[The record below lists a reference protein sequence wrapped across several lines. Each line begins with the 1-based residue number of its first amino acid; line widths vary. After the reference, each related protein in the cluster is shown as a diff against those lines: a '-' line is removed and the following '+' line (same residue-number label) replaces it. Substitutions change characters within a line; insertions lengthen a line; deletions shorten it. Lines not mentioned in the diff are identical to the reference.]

1 MFGRKKTISDGIDMT
16 SLNNEVDHTLI
27 TFKKEMTEF
36 VPDVVTR
43 EDADRYVKDHAEA
56 ILKRISDAS
65 IVYSRK
71 VIDLKKKR
79 NEIDAGS
86 FLDSNENTVLG
97 SYY

>member
-43 EDADRYVKDHAEA
+43 EDADRYVKDHAEV

-79 NEIDAGS
+79 NEIERIS
-86 FLDSNENTVLG
+86 
-97 SYY
+97 